1 MPRNMDMSNFGERN
15 GLMKKKV
22 INIIPYI
29 IGVIYLVYC
38 LLNVESW
45 VKSHTEKYLLFVLMA
60 WLVAVILAV
69 IFVALRLIKKQKLK
83 MYLPLFLFAIGL
95 IVYVVALSIPC
106 CTGG

>member
-1 MPRNMDMSNFGERN
+1 MPRNMEMSNVVERN

-45 VKSHTEKYLLFVLMA
+45 VKSHTEKYLLFVLLA

-69 IFVALRLIKKQKLK
+69 IFVALRLIKKQKIK
-83 MYLPLFLFAIGL
+83 MYLPLFFFAIGL

-106 CTGG
+106 CIGG

>member
-1 MPRNMDMSNFGERN
+1 MEKFVERN

-95 IVYVVALSIPC
+95 IVYVVALNIPC

>member
-1 MPRNMDMSNFGERN
+1 MDMSNFGERN
-15 GLMKKKV
+15 VLMKKKV

-69 IFVALRLIKKQKLK
+69 IFVALRLIKKQKIK
-83 MYLPLFLFAIGL
+83 MYLPLFFFAIGL

>member
-1 MPRNMDMSNFGERN
+1 MCQILSKGMGI
-15 GLMKKKV
+15 MKKKI

-29 IGVIYLVYC
+29 IGLIYLAYC
-38 LLNVESW
+38 LFNVESW

>member
-1 MPRNMDMSNFGERN
+1 MSKVGERN
-15 GLMKKKV
+15 GLMKKKF

-38 LLNVESW
+38 LLNVESR

-60 WLVAVILAV
+60 WLIAVILAV
-69 IFVALRLIKKQKLK
+69 IFVALRLIKRQKIK
-83 MYLPLFLFAIGL
+83 MYLPFFIFTIGL